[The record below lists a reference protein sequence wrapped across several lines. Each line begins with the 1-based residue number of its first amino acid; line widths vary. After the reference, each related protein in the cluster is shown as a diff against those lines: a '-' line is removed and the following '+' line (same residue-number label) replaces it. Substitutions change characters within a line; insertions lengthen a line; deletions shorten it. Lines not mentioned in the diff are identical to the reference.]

1 MSFKRSLFLALFLFG
16 AGLVWGLTFSIDR
29 PGPLAGN
36 VAELK
41 KLSDFLLP
49 LPQPSVF
56 AFIFL
61 KNAVAVLVGFALS
74 PFFCLVPAAALVLN
88 GGLLGLVSI
97 SVVREKSLGFLLAGV
112 LPHGI
117 FEIPALIIGQA
128 AAFSFGTSVMLAIF
142 SKERRKLVLPN
153 LKQNARYL
161 ALSVILLLVAALIET
176 YVTPLLV
183 R

>member
-1 MSFKRSLFLALFLFG
+1 MSFKRWVFIAVFLFG
-16 AGLVWGLTFSIDR
+16 IGLAWGLTASVDTS
-29 PGPLAGN
+29 GLLAGN

-49 LPQPSVF
+49 LPQTSVF

-61 KNAVAVLVGFALS
+61 KNVIAVLVGFALS

-88 GGLLGLVSI
+88 GGLLGLVSA
-97 SVVREKSLGFLLAGV
+97 SVVQEKSLGYLLAGV

-117 FEIPALIIGQA
+117 FEIPALIIGEA
-128 AAFSFGTSVMLAIF
+128 AAFSFGTSVMLAIV
-142 SKERRKLVLPN
+142 KRERRKLVLPN

-183 R
+183 